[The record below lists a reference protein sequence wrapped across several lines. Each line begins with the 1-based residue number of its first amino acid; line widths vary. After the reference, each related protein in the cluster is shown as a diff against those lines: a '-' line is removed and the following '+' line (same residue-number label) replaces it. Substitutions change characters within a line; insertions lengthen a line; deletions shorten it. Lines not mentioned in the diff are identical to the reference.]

1 MTLVSYKPITQK
13 GIRYFSSAMQD
24 FWHPPLDAPLH
35 RAGGGRGFKFWTCV
49 SRTGPR
55 GSGLRIHHAWN
66 GVTSGAWNGIAAGLG
81 A

>member
-1 MTLVSYKPITQK
+1 M
-13 GIRYFSSAMQD
+13 
-24 FWHPPLDAPLH
+24 
-35 RAGGGRGFKFWTCV
+35 